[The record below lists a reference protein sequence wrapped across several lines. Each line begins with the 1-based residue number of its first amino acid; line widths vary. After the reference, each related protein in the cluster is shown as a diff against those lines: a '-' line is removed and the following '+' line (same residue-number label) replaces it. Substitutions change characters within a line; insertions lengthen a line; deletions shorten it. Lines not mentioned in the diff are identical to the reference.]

1 MRRVLG
7 PGNGNLTGVV
17 PSIRTLADLS
27 RVSSAVHCMR
37 RVLGPGNG
45 NLTGAVPSGAPF
57 AVLQA
62 LRSGGYAPCTSLPCA
77 CAQPACPCAGMCF
90 WVLGFRVQAQW
101 LRALHQPALRPCAAC
116 VGAWLACACYVCDWG

>member
-1 MRRVLG
+1 M
-7 PGNGNLTGVV
+7 
-17 PSIRTLADLS
+17 
-27 RVSSAVHCMR
+27 HCMR

-77 CAQPACPCAGMCF
+77 CAQPACAHALACAFGF
-90 WVLGFRVQAQW
+90 WTLGFRAVAA
-101 LRALHQPALRPCAAC
+101 RPAPAC
-116 VGAWLACACYVCDWG
+116 PAPVRSMRGRMADMCLLYV